1 MAVGTIEPLVN
12 AILIALRNEQ
22 DRIVEEEIEKV
33 KAEVER
39 RLRESVARIAF
50 QLRRDIRIE
59 SRGDTSLV
67 ITLKLDGELR

>member
-1 MAVGTIEPLVN
+1 MDVTTMEPLAN

-22 DRIVEEEIEKV
+22 ERIVQEEIEKV

-50 QLRRDIRIE
+50 QLHRDIRIE
-59 SRGDTSLV
+59 CRGDTSLV